1 MQALMGSQ
9 PDRQTEHQ
17 WTKRWVMP
25 TDSQGAFGSRG
36 RKDEQPEQVALKVVK
51 AAGLTCQP
59 RSQVQEDAVFRQT
72 LGEGTSKL
80 TSLPPCC
87 TCSYLANMFGGL
99 ADDQLRQLIA
109 MMGPG
114 HLSKLERCA
123 AHTPGLITRVYGC
136 LPSVAYD
143 QLAGCAV
150 RLRSLRCVP

>member
-1 MQALMGSQ
+1 M
-9 PDRQTEHQ
+9 
-17 WTKRWVMP
+17 
-25 TDSQGAFGSRG
+25 F
-36 RKDEQPEQVALKVVK
+36 
-51 AAGLTCQP
+51 
-59 RSQVQEDAVFRQT
+59 
-72 LGEGTSKL
+72 
-80 TSLPPCC
+80 PPSYP
-87 TCSYLANMFGGL
+87 CSYLADMFGGL

-143 QLAGCAV
+143 QLTGCAV